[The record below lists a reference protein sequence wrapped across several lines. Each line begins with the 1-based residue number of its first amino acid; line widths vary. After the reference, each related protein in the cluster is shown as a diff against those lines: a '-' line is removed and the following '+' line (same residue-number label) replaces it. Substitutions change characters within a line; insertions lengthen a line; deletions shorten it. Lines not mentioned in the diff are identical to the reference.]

1 MTYIDQTLRAVEA
14 TAASRAPTVRMTPAE
29 RRQLLPLA
37 GAEFAVLLGGQAWF
51 VALTW
56 FLIERGE
63 SGSTIGFVLM
73 VGAIPRAVLM
83 LVGGAITDRYRPV
96 MVLRLATAA
105 MAVLIGVAVVLQING
120 EIPIWQLA
128 LIAAL
133 FGATDAFFY
142 PAVGGL
148 IPQIVAPERRNR
160 ANAFVQVCDQ
170 LTQIAGPVMAG
181 LLIARDGE
189 VTTLSVIGSCFALGL
204 VALLILR
211 AGTCGAPVHGAPSVR
226 GAIGEALQFAWTTTD
241 VRICLIVAAA
251 LSLGTVGPISVGGAL
266 LANERLGGA
275 QSLGVLLG
283 AFGVGAFIGVVIAAT
298 KKAQT
303 SVRTMLA
310 ITSAAIGIGIGVLG
324 FSTSLVMACAIA
336 LPTGV
341 AAGYLGVAATTAIQ
355 NHTPLHMQGRMS
367 SLLMFAFFALD
378 PVSQGLSGLL
388 VSVGIGPLFAIAG
401 ALMLGTAALVALAP
415 NRATPRVQSSIP
427 SSPDSSP
434 TRRTTT

>member
-1 MTYIDQTLRAVEA
+1 MTYTDEVRRTPDEVATVQSPTTRAI
-14 TAASRAPTVRMTPAE
+14 RAE

-56 FLIERGE
+56 ILIARGE
-63 SGSTIGFVLM
+63 TGSTIGFVLM
-73 VGAIPRAVLM
+73 VGAIPRAILM
-83 LVGGAITDRYRPV
+83 LLGGAITDRYRPV
-96 MVLRLATAA
+96 IVLRIATAA
-105 MAVLIGVAVVLQING
+105 MAALIASATVLQING
-120 EIPIWQLA
+120 AIPIWQLA
-128 LIAAL
+128 LLAGL

-160 ANAFVQVCDQ
+160 ANALIQVCDQ

-181 LLIARDGE
+181 ILIARQGE

-204 VALLILR
+204 LALMILR
-211 AGTCGAPVHGAPSVR
+211 AGSGRVPTGGAPSVR
-226 GAIGEALQFAWTTTD
+226 GAIGEALQFAWRTGD
-241 VRICLIVAAA
+241 VRLCLIVAAA
-251 LSLGTVGPISVGGAL
+251 LSLGTVGPVSVGGAL
-266 LANERLGGA
+266 LASERLGGA

-283 AFGVGAFIGVVIAAT
+283 SFGVGAFVGVVIAAVT
-298 KKAQT
+298 T
-303 SVRTMLA
+303 MPRSIRTMLA
-310 ITSAAIGIGIGVLG
+310 VTSAAIGIGIGVLG
-324 FSTSLVMACAIA
+324 ASTSLLMACAIA

-355 NHTPLHMQGRMS
+355 NHTPLDMQGRMS

-388 VSVGIGPLFAIAG
+388 VSAGIGPLFAVAG
-401 ALMLGTAALVALAP
+401 AFMLGAAALVAGSRAP
-415 NRATPRVQSSIP
+415 TSPSTVEHIPIERTPR
-427 SSPDSSP
+427 
-434 TRRTTT
+434 

>member
-1 MTYIDQTLRAVEA
+1 MTDTDRSLRARDETEPGEETGRCA
-14 TAASRAPTVRMTPAE
+14 HTSIPRLTRAE

-37 GAEFAVLLGGQAWF
+37 GVEFAVLLGGQAWF

-56 FLIERGE
+56 ILIERGE

-73 VGAIPRAVLM
+73 VGAIPRAILM
-83 LVGGAITDRYRPV
+83 LLGGAITDRYRPV
-96 MVLRLATAA
+96 IVLRLATTA
-105 MAVLIGVAVVLQING
+105 MAALIGAAAVLQMSG

-128 LIAAL
+128 LLAGL

-148 IPQIVAPERRNR
+148 IPQIVEPERRNR
-160 ANAFVQVCDQ
+160 ANALIQVCDQ

-181 LLIARDGE
+181 VLIAREGE
-189 VTTLSVIGSCFALGL
+189 VTTLSVIGGCFAIGL
-204 VALLILR
+204 VALTIMR
-211 AGTCGAPVHGAPSVR
+211 AGKPGAPAHGAPSMR

-283 AFGVGAFIGVVIAAT
+283 AFGVGAFIGVAIAAT
-298 KKAQT
+298 SRAPT
-303 SVRTMLA
+303 SIRTMLA
-310 ITSAAIGIGIGVLG
+310 ITSAAIGVGIGVLG
-324 FSTSLVMACAIA
+324 FSTSLVMACAVA

-355 NHTPLHMQGRMS
+355 NHTPIDMQGRMS

-388 VSVGIGPLFAIAG
+388 VSVGIGPLFVTAG
-401 ALMLGTAALVALAP
+401 ALMLGAATLVAL
-415 NRATPRVQSSIP
+415 TE
-427 SSPDSSP
+427 
-434 TRRTTT
+434 RTTT